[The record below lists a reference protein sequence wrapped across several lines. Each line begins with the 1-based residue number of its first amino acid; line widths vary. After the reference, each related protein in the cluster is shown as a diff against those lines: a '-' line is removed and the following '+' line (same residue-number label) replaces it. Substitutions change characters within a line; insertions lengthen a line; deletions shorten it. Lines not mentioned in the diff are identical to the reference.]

1 MAEIYLKLCLLV
13 CSFILSASAS
23 YFFLRYVNRQTINA
37 VTNAIHKKTSESYDR
52 RIRKTEA
59 AVKIYGNSDKSG
71 RMVKLDTEL
80 EMSGIKRCFPFMN
93 TELLIVFFVFVTAT
107 VLVISAVL
115 TRSAVITAAVAGFM
129 VYTLKLVMRMLIA
142 HSIREIDDNLIQFSS
157 QLDSYS
163 NASDD
168 IITIMD
174 YTVPYLSEP
183 LKGAIQTCVQESRM
197 TGDIDTA
204 FERVN
209 LKIKYG
215 QFNML
220 MENLLEGSKNRA
232 NYREIIERNHE
243 TITTYLMDKED
254 RRAKAKAGNIV
265 IYAMI
270 AVLVLTLYIMTEVF
284 LQIRFKEFFFSDI
297 VGNMLFATVVATLL
311 VTLWISLSNG
321 RE

>member
-1 MAEIYLKLCLLV
+1 MTDAYLKLGLLV
-13 CSFILSASAS
+13 CALILAVSAS
-23 YFFLRYVNRQTINA
+23 YFFLKYVNRQTINA
-37 VTNAIHKKTSESYDR
+37 VTSAIHKKTSQSYDKR
-52 RIRKTEA
+52 MKETEA
-59 AVKIYGNSDKSG
+59 ALKIYGNSEKRG
-71 RMVKLDTEL
+71 KMVRLDTEL
-80 EMSGIKRCFPFMN
+80 EMSGIKRYLPFMN
-93 TELLIVFFVFVTAT
+93 TELLIVFFVLVMAVAVIIAALVTH
-107 VLVISAVL
+107 
-115 TRSAVITAAVAGFM
+115 SAVIMAAVAAFTA
-129 VYTLKLVMRMLIA
+129 YILKLVMKMLIA
-142 HSIREIDDNLIQFSS
+142 HNIRAIDDNLIQFSS

-174 YTVPYLSEP
+174 YTVPYLNEP
-183 LKGAIQTCVQESRM
+183 LKGAIQACVQESRM

-209 LKIKYG
+209 LKIKYP

-243 TITTYLMDKED
+243 TIRTYLMDKED

-270 AVLVLTLYIMTEVF
+270 GVLVLTLYIMMEVF
-284 LQIRFKEFFFSDI
+284 MQVGFREFFFTD
-297 VGNMLFATVVATLL
+297 VAGKVLFVTVAITLL
-311 VTLWISLSNG
+311 VTLWISLNNG
-321 RE
+321 KE